1 MSAIHLPHDKPK
13 SLIVFLAGLLAG
25 LLVFLPLAVIGL
37 SLEKV
42 PLFLTGTAGVGVSW
56 LLAASMGLL
65 FAYGLHSGRY
75 KEMHELPW
83 RQQVW

>member
-13 SLIVFLAGLLAG
+13 SLILFLAALLAG
-25 LLVFLPLAVIGL
+25 LLVFLPLAIVGL
-37 SLEKV
+37 SLERI
-42 PLFLTGTAGVGVSW
+42 PMFLTGTAGVAVSW
-56 LLAASMGLL
+56 LLAAAMGFL
-65 FAYGLHSGRY
+65 FAFGLHAGRY